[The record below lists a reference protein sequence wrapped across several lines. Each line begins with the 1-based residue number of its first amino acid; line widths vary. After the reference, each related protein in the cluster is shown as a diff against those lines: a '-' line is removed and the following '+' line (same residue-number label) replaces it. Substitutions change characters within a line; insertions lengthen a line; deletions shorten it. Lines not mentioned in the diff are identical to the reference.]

1 MKRELIA
8 KSLIGAITYIV
19 SVVEIIYVWLQ
30 LFNGSGYYYDLGE
43 LIMKPPLGLASIGA
57 GDLGQ
62 SLLLGPLVMSGYLPV
77 FMALLIMIT
86 NSLIAIYTYKLSRV
100 RGLDISP

>member
-30 LFNGSGYYYDLGE
+30 LFNGSGYYYDLGGVNYE
-43 LIMKPPLGLASIGA
+43 VP
-57 GDLGQ
+57 
-62 SLLLGPLVMSGYLPV
+62 GPGEYWHW
-77 FMALLIMIT
+77 
-86 NSLIAIYTYKLSRV
+86 
-100 RGLDISP
+100 

>member
-43 LIMKPPLGLASIGA
+43 LIMKSLGLASIGI

-62 SLLLGPLVMSGYLPV
+62 SYYL
-77 FMALLIMIT
+77 A
-86 NSLIAIYTYKLSRV
+86 RW
-100 RGLDISP
+100 